1 MTDRVE
7 QTSNPAP
14 FSRGVIAY
22 VDILRE
28 EIRALRQRRAFLA
41 AAAKAASPPD
51 APETLDPTSPAP
63 TPEQVLPEAT
73 DEVVGPLPG
82 DDAPLP
88 RTGLLNVVGLSLSGG
103 GVRSASFCL
112 GVLQALDCTS
122 ALKRVDYLSTVSGGG
137 YIGSTLSA
145 AMSRDKGEFPFSA
158 KLDQDEIGGSQTHSE
173 LLKLPDAEWKEG
185 PAQIRSHLLAWPGCE
200 RHSRSAMAIAS
211 RLYYGPLLPDA
222 RSF

>member
-1 MTDRVE
+1 MTDPVE

-28 EIRALRQRRAFLA
+28 EIEALRQRRAFLA

-63 TPEQVLPEAT
+63 TREQALPEAT

-88 RTGLLNVVGLSLSGG
+88 RTGLLNAVGLSLSGG

-145 AMSRDKGEFPFSA
+145 AMSRDRGEFPFSA
-158 KLDQDEIGGSQTHSE
+158 KLDQEESAGSQTHSKLLE
-173 LLKLPDAEWKEG
+173 LFDAEWKKRL
-185 PAQIRSHLLAWPGCE
+185 ARIRSHLLSWSGCE
-200 RHSRSAMAIAS
+200 RHSCLTLAIAF
-211 RLYYGPLLPDA
+211 RLYNGSLLSDA